1 MIFGRNIRW
10 AEIRGKF
17 WKLHWWK
24 PWRSGGH
31 QSQNPFSTKLR
42 PVLWNMVCMFS
53 STPSVQVYYIWYAL
67 CGRNVSKLQL
77 PTRLFSKIL
86 ITHHRIQKA
95 RTPTSWPPDF
105 RPSLWQKWRLFVSA
119 WAHASKKP
127 LASGTQKRSSRAVVS
142 TPRVLEEKPRW
153 VTTCP
158 QIIWCLNIYIFVNII
173 CVFNFYVHTCMYQR
187 NFCDFNQHMMCVG
200 CWWKENP
207 HLMQICCW
215 EQLAEHLRL
224 GANCT
229 DTV

>member
-95 RTPTSWPPDF
+95 RTPTS
-105 RPSLWQKWRLFVSA
+105 
-119 WAHASKKP
+119 
-127 LASGTQKRSSRAVVS
+127 
-142 TPRVLEEKPRW
+142 
-153 VTTCP
+153 CP
-158 QIIWCLNIYIFVNII
+158 QISGRVCDKSEDCSWAPELTRARNHWQV
-173 CVFNFYVHTCMYQR
+173 VHRREAQEL
-187 NFCDFNQHMMCVG
+187 
-200 CWWKENP
+200 WWVRPVSWKKN
-207 HLMQICCW
+207 HDGW
-215 EQLAEHLRL
+215 LR
-224 GANCT
+224 
-229 DTV
+229 VHK